1 MSLEQET
8 NVNLLKKA
16 LGALDNVTVCDRSP
30 EEDEALRALD
40 DALYT
45 LTDGYHGEKKSTRLQ
60 AEADA
65 EACRDIRSLGFG
77 MALSEALDRLLLE
90 AKATRAAEERARK
103 GHEEQAARYAAKKA
117 GK

>member
-8 NVNLLKKA
+8 NVNFLKKA
-16 LGALDNVTVCDRSP
+16 LGALDNVTVCDRSQ
-30 EEDEALRALD
+30 EENEAFRALD

-65 EACRDIRSLGFG
+65 DLCREIRARGFG
-77 MALSEALDRLLLE
+77 GALSDALNALAKEA
-90 AKATRAAEERARK
+90 RASK
-103 GHEEQAARYAAKKA
+103 
-117 GK
+117 

>member
-8 NVNLLKKA
+8 NVNFLKKA
-16 LGALDNVTVCDRSP
+16 LGALDSVTVCDRSP
-30 EEDEALRALD
+30 EEDEAFRALD

-65 EACRDIRSLGFG
+65 DLCREIRARGFG
-77 MALSEALDRLLLE
+77 GALSDALNALAREA
-90 AKATRAAEERARK
+90 RASK
-103 GHEEQAARYAAKKA
+103 
-117 GK
+117 